1 MFRARRE
8 DDEEGF
14 VGVEI
19 KASRRVS
26 GADARTLRGLDL
38 LLDKPL
44 LGAVVVSQDL
54 EVRYLAPGVLAVPA
68 AWFLS
73 PPD

>member
-1 MFRARRE
+1 MMPMRDA
-8 DDEEGF
+8 
-14 VGVEI
+14 VNTYGV
-19 KASRRVS
+19 
-26 GADARTLRGLDL
+26 ARTLRGLEL

-73 PPD
+73 PPDYPEK